1 MFKIRLAG
9 WLLVLA
15 TVSEAATLQEDFS
28 NNPAAH
34 GWKKSGDPAL
44 FQWNTTDQNLGITWD
59 SSRSNSYY
67 YLPLGTV
74 LAREDDFRLAFD
86 LRLND
91 FTAGGDPQKP
101 NPF

>member
-9 WLLVLA
+9 WLMMFA
-15 TVSEAATLQEDFS
+15 MVSEAATLQEDFS

-44 FQWNTTDQNLGITWD
+44 FQWNATDQNVRITWD
-59 SSRSNSYY
+59 SSRANSYY

-74 LAREDDFRLAFD
+74 LAREADFRLAFD
-86 LRLND
+86 VRLKD
-91 FTAGGDPQKP
+91 FAAWGGAQKP
-101 NPF
+101 NPL